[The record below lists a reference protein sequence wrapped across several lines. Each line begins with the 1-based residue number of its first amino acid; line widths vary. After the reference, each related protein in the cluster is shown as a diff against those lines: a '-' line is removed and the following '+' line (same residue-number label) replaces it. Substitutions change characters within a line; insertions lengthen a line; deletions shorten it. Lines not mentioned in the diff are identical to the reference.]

1 MSFLEKNKKGRKTK
15 NVINL
20 ENKEVSDSLLYFFL
34 ASFYYMKKGLT
45 SISGMVLI
53 SLLFLIFIVRR
64 FISKRKDTEM
74 IDGME
79 VPVLKDNY
87 DLSLD

>member
-64 FISKRKDTEM
+64 FISKKKRHRDDRW
-74 IDGME
+74 DGSTC
-79 VPVLKDNY
+79 VKG
-87 DLSLD
+87 

>member
-1 MSFLEKNKKGRKTK
+1 MSFLEKNKRGRKTK

-20 ENKEVSDSLLYFFL
+20 ENTEVTDSLLYFFL

-45 SISGMVLI
+45 SLSGMVLI
-53 SLLFLIFIVRR
+53 SLLFLIFIVRK

-79 VPVLKDNY
+79 VPRLKDNY

>member
-1 MSFLEKNKKGRKTK
+1 MSFLEKNKKTKKTK
-15 NVINL
+15 DVVNL
-20 ENKEVSDSLLYFFL
+20 ENIDATDSVLYFFL
-34 ASFYYMKKGLT
+34 TTFYYMKKGLNT
-45 SISGMVLI
+45 LSGMVII
-53 SLLFLIFIVRR
+53 SLIFLIILYRKFL
-64 FISKRKDTEM
+64 SKKKTTEL